1 VGEAAGRWA
10 EELAGWGVPEEIRA
24 QCPTDPWVLP
34 VELFRAPAGEPMT
47 TVSLA
52 RAREALPPGGHVL
65 DVGCG
70 GGRASLALVPPAR
83 RVTGVDRSPE
93 MLAAFA
99 EAAATAGVAHAG
111 IAGSWPEAAERTPRA
126 DVVVCHHVAYN
137 VADLAAFA
145 RALDGHARHRVVL
158 ELTGR
163 HPTAWLS
170 PLWQRFWGLPRPAGP
185 VARDALDVLVEAGL
199 PARLE
204 TWQDDTPRGVL
215 TLSPA
220 ERVAF
225 VRTRVCLP
233 ADRDPEVADAL
244 AALPLG
250 EPRTMATIWW
260 DVGRASLDDAQ
271 SAVSR

>member
-1 VGEAAGRWA
+1 MGEEAAGWA
-10 EELAGWGVPEEIRA
+10 EALARWGVPEEIRA
-24 QCPTDPWVLP
+24 QAPADPWVLP
-34 VELFRAPAGEPMT
+34 VELFRASAGEPVA

-52 RAREALPPGGHVL
+52 RAREALPPAGTVL

-70 GGRASLALVPPAR
+70 GGRASLALVPPAGHL
-83 RVTGVDRSPE
+83 TGVDRSPQ
-93 MLAAFA
+93 MLAALA
-99 EAAATAGVAHAG
+99 EAADATGVSHTE
-111 IAGSWPEAAERTPRA
+111 IKGSWPEAGERTPVA
-126 DVVVCHHVAYN
+126 DVAVCHHVAYN
-137 VADLAAFA
+137 VADLGTFA
-145 RALDGHARHRVVL
+145 RALADHARRRVVL

-170 PLWQRFWGLPRPAGP
+170 PLWQRFWGLTRPAGP
-185 VARDALDVLVEAGL
+185 TARDALAVLVEAGL

-220 ERVAF
+220 GRVAF
-225 VRTRVCLP
+225 VRTRLCLP

-250 EPRTMATIWW
+250 EPRPMATIWW
-260 DVGRASLDDAQ
+260 DSTDQ
-271 SAVSR
+271 S